1 MRKHSA
7 QDDKKLQSILKKL
20 QVTPVT
26 GVEEVNLFKDD
37 GTIIHFPS
45 PKGVDIKDLVLQF
58 YFIYHIK
65 LFHYGSASV

>member
-37 GTIIHFPS
+37 GTIIHFAS
-45 PKGVDIKDLVLQF
+45 PKGVDIKDLVLYRAIF
-58 YFIYHIK
+58 SNKLLINIYIIN
-65 LFHYGSASV
+65 